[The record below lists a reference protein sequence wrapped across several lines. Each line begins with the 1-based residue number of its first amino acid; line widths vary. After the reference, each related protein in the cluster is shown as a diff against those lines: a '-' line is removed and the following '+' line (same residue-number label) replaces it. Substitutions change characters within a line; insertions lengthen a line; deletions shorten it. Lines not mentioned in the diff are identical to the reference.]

1 MKFFRKCFFTAV
13 LTAILTCAF
22 YGIMSFAQEQA
33 ASVAEEISANDWYA
47 VWLAVRADSFTRLDK
62 DNKGYFDINDW
73 PGRKRA
79 FRLMDVNRDGR
90 VTLEEFQSLRNR
102 WRNRT
107 FENLDLDGNRV
118 ITRDEWMDI
127 PEDFD
132 RLDRNKDGIITR
144 HEFYV
149 FR

>member
-1 MKFFRKCFFTAV
+1 MKKLFNKCFFVAA
-13 LTAILTCAF
+13 LACAF
-22 YGIMSFAQEQA
+22 CGVLSFADDHA
-33 ASVAEEISANDWYA
+33 AHVAEEASDEDRYA
-47 VWLAVRADSFTRLDK
+47 VWLAIRAEAFARLDN
-62 DNKGYFDINDW
+62 DNKGYIDANDW
-73 PGRKRA
+73 PGRRRA
-79 FRLMDVNRDGR
+79 FRLMDANGDGR

-107 FENLDLDGNRV
+107 FENLDINGDRV

-132 RLDRNKDGIITR
+132 RIDRNKDGMITR
-144 HEFYV
+144 QEFYS